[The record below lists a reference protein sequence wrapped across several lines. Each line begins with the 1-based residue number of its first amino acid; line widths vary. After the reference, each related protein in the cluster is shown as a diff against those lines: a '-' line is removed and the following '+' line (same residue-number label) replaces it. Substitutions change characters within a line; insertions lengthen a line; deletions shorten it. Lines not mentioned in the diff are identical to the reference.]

1 MRLFDRALTA
11 PRKLC
16 SLLWLAVRFF
26 FSRTIIK
33 IPFHAK
39 QDLSSTCLSE
49 KDGLDLIAKLIENLY
64 FTRAVFN
71 G

>member
-1 MRLFDRALTA
+1 MRLQHLENFV
-11 PRKLC
+11 PC
-16 SLLWLAVRFF
+16 FGLLSVF